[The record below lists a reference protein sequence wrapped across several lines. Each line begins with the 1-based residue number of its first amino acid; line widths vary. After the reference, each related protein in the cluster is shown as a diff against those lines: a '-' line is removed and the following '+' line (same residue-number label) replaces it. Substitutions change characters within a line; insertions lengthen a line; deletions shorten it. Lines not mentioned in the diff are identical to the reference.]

1 MTLTRK
7 MRISTTLIIMCII
20 IFPLSRTFSADKRI
34 FTDDDVDSYQYGN
47 GNMESAVIENTDRT
61 PQRTKTIPEINLKE
75 ESFKQRLNTIN
86 ANMHASK

>member
-20 IFPLSRTFSADKRI
+20 IFPLSRTFFADKRV
-34 FTDDDVDSYQYGN
+34 FTDDDLDSYQYGN
-47 GNMESAVIENTDRT
+47 GKTESAVIENTDKT
-61 PQRTKTIPEINLKE
+61 PPKTKIIPEANLTE

-86 ANMHASK
+86 ANAHASK